1 MDYLQCADGIRIVL
15 RGIVFCSKVSSGGGA
30 GVAKSRRSRAL
41 SLSSDDDDSLLNELN
56 LALAAEDEYSDNPG
70 ALSSA
75 ASEDE
80 AASGTPTGTATA
92 AKKIA
97 LLFDSTLTAYLM
109 MGNLSP
115 GLKNHAVTMFEVGKL
130 SDESLDSLV
139 AELEKVSDA
148 AEVDG
153 EGEAA
158 R

>member
-1 MDYLQCADGIRIVL
+1 MIYSDLLKTTFPI
-15 RGIVFCSKVSSGGGA
+15 KVSSGGTG
-30 GVAKSRRSRAL
+30 GVAKSHRAL

-56 LALAAEDEYSDNPG
+56 LALAAEDEYSDNP
-70 ALSSA
+70 AAASA

-80 AASGTPTGTATA
+80 AASGTPTGATA

-139 AELEKVSDA
+139 SELEKVSDA
-148 AEVDG
+148 AEVEG

>member
-1 MDYLQCADGIRIVL
+1 MFEFQ
-15 RGIVFCSKVSSGGGA
+15 FKVSSGGTGC
-30 GVAKSRRSRAL
+30 GVAKSRRAL

-56 LALAAEDEYSDNPG
+56 LALAAEDEYSDNP
-70 ALSSA
+70 AAAASAA

-80 AASGTPTGTATA
+80 AASGTPTGATA

-139 AELEKVSDA
+139 SELEKVSDA
-148 AEVDG
+148 AEVEG

>member
-1 MDYLQCADGIRIVL
+1 M
-15 RGIVFCSKVSSGGGA
+15 SSGGGA

-80 AASGTPTGTATA
+80 AASGTPTGTGTVA

>member
-1 MDYLQCADGIRIVL
+1 MTCVCVRHLFL
-15 RGIVFCSKVSSGGGA
+15 SKVSSGGA
-30 GVAKSRRSRAL
+30 GFAKSRRSRAL

-70 ALSSA
+70 ALSA

-80 AASGTPTGTATA
+80 AASGTPTGAMAA